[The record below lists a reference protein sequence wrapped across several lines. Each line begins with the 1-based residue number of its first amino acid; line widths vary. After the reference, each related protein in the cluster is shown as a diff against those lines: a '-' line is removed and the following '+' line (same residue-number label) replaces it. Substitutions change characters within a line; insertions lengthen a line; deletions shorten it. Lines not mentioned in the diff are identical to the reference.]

1 MAVLAMAVAVT
12 LALFNADF
20 ARAGTN
26 TVAVTPTSCSS
37 TASFWSGQPVTVGC
51 DGSTASVALALAD
64 TVAVNV
70 DMGALK
76 LVRDSASITGGP
88 DDASFPYRQA
98 QVTSTLGCTG
108 LGTGCTAITNANTTT
123 YRYYQVNLQSAGK
136 GQTVNVD
143 ANYGCGAGVACMQ
156 WSEIAIV
163 TTMTDRTLS
172 FATTSYNLNYG
183 TTQIVAATASTGTG
197 SITYSAGS
205 STACSVNA
213 STGLVTVTSGVGTCS
228 ITASIPADNLYNSA
242 TTTTPVT
249 VTVAKAN
256 QAALSLSSTA
266 LSMTWD
272 SSTGWTKSL
281 TLTTTGGT
289 GGGAVTYSTASS
301 NALFMTGCSLD
312 STTSPTA
319 ISAVGVAATTAYPQ
333 GNCVITA
340 TRAGGNNY
348 VDATATATFI
358 FYKKPLALP
367 VASVEEART
376 GTSDGLHINITS
388 IDPNAGNTVLKIEP
402 SNTGFAQVATIN
414 PLIVG
419 DNYVSGL
426 SANTTYYLNY
436 DTYAPSG
443 ANAEFY
449 ARSQTPQGSRHS
461 VTTNPATSAPVITT
475 QPADYQGFVSNFG
488 TPPTLSVTVTPPTV
502 GVLSYQWQQS
512 TDGGTTFN
520 DITGATNRTYTTPVP
535 SPANWPT
542 ALLMNGYKYRVK
554 VTNTANTVSASTF
567 SNAATTSYK
576 YTQSLYQ
583 NTAKTISAVATS
595 NVYLDQGTV
604 DFTNWTVTT
613 NDPVV
618 VTVTTPSVCSVSNK
632 VVTLI
637 TTGSCIVKLDVA
649 EATRYALSFT
659 HTMTVGAGRQAQ
671 TVTFNKPA
679 DATYGDAAFNLTAT
693 ATSNLAVTFTSS
705 TTTVCTL
712 SGTTLTIVAFGTCTI
727 AADQGGDATYS
738 AAPQVTQSFTIAKK
752 SATIT
757 ATLTATEIVTGGTL
771 PTRGYT
777 ASGLVNGN
785 SVVGLTYTWKNSSNV
800 TVASMTTTT
809 PGTYTLIPSAVI
821 FAGGGVTANYN
832 FTYVNATLRIRNVQ
846 TITFSTI
853 SNKTYG
859 DAAFTLPET
868 VTSASLTIAYS
879 SATTGVCTVS
889 GAQVTIV
896 AAGTCTINAD
906 QAGDS
911 NTAPAT
917 QVSRTFT
924 VATKAL
930 TITPTMS
937 ATSMYSG
944 NSSPVNGFTASGIV
958 SPDAVGSVTYTYTD
972 SSNNTS
978 SATPT
983 AVGTYTVSISAS
995 TFSSGSAANYTITY
1009 GTVSLTVAAALTAPT
1024 APTVNGTL
1032 VGLNYVTVTFIPPS
1046 SDGGSAITRYEYRYK
1061 MATSASPATFDNNT
1075 ASWSS
1080 INSATWTSWATTPTL
1095 TNVTVGSTPAKSFN
1109 IPGTP
1114 YPQNGLWIIAEVRA
1128 VNAIGTSPISLQ
1140 RPNTVDISFPTDGSQ
1155 SGDGFIKFNYHLTY
1169 DGNSPILRYEYAVLT
1184 SANPN
1189 PTWVNMNTTSDA
1201 QPFTAT
1207 GLANGVAY
1215 TVRVRAVNA
1224 YGSIEGQSSFIVSP
1238 QSVTPNKPMPTGSF
1252 SYTGFTYA
1260 PNLTATPT
1268 TATRAGDGAISYSS
1282 QYTSICTVDS
1292 AGTVTVLTAGNCL
1305 IYMDVA
1311 EGTTYGAKTFSA
1323 WLMISKATQA
1333 ALAWNV
1339 SSTSGAYLSTIN
1351 LDTTGGT
1358 GTGAV
1363 TYSKLLGSAC
1373 SLSGNV
1379 VTLSTVGSTCAIA
1392 ATKAADTNYNA
1403 TSVSTNLSLTSTKAA
1418 QAAVSFSNA
1427 SSMSAGQTLTLQA
1440 TGGSGTGA
1448 YSFSV
1453 SSQGTTGCSLSGS
1466 VLSAPTTGTCTVSVT
1481 RLTSTNHLDSAA
1493 VTQAITVNPVSQTVQ
1508 FTSNVPTQPIAGG
1521 TYTPTAATSS
1531 NLAPQISVLSGQCSI
1546 VSGVVTF
1553 NASGTCV
1560 LAADQ
1565 AGNSVYSAASQVTQS
1580 ISVGLR
1586 NQTLSFKA
1594 ATNAITSKTY
1604 GDLAFIVEAT
1614 SSEPS
1619 ASVTF
1624 SIASTTTN
1632 SACSVTSTGL
1642 VSVLAVGTCAI
1653 DANSASTSSF
1663 AAASTIT
1670 KTFSIISDQ
1679 AGAPSLGS
1687 VSGGNL
1693 SATLGFYA
1701 PSYNG
1706 GTAITAYQVVA
1717 IDQTQGSTVQVT
1729 ESACSTV
1736 ANNGLLSCR
1745 VTGLTNG
1752 TNYRLKVAAIN
1763 AAGIGS
1769 YSPLSGVVMV
1779 ATNPSAVQNLAVVE
1793 GNLNLTIRWTAPDSL
1808 GGGTFSA
1815 YRIFIKRSD
1824 ASAYDQN
1831 HFFNVTSQSATS
1843 ATVTRESP
1851 PDGMTFN
1858 GGPLLANGVGYDVKV
1873 VTVTTANLLELE
1885 NNTAVVNQIP
1895 HTVPDA
1901 PALANSIALG
1911 NQLVITWA
1919 TPLSDGG
1926 KPVTAYTVTVDNNSC
1941 TLTNPTDLSCAVVLP
1956 TAPGDYAYEVRAVNA
1971 AGASAPVTGLFH
1983 VAAAPVSSGG
1993 SSNPTPTTPPTPPA
2007 AGPVVNSVALAID
2020 GKTATILGKGLSKV
2034 KAVAFGSTPVK
2045 VTSSDDGSIVV
2056 ASEGLAPGTYD
2067 VMVTFDDGTV
2077 LRLEKAIVIAGVPS
2091 KPTAKISKFKV
2102 PGFANGTAI
2111 LTPAK
2116 RAAIVK
2122 FLKATKGIKFVE
2134 CIGSTEGP
2142 SVLKVDARLAMKRGS
2157 AVCAVARELGLNVR
2171 SISYVNRIKTGPA
2184 YRSVELRVTR

>member
-1 MAVLAMAVAVT
+1 MVLSVSRSSVSFTADAVLRLMPGTAARSSAE
-12 LALFNADF
+12 A
-20 ARAGTN
+20 ARA
-26 TVAVTPTSCSS
+26 AE
-37 TASFWSGQPVTVGC
+37 A
-51 DGSTASVALALAD
+51 
-64 TVAVNV
+64 
-70 DMGALK
+70 
-76 LVRDSASITGGP
+76 R
-88 DDASFPYRQA
+88 
-98 QVTSTLGCTG
+98 
-108 LGTGCTAITNANTTT
+108 
-123 YRYYQVNLQSAGK
+123 
-136 GQTVNVD
+136 
-143 ANYGCGAGVACMQ
+143 
-156 WSEIAIV
+156 
-163 TTMTDRTLS
+163 
-172 FATTSYNLNYG
+172 
-183 TTQIVAATASTGTG
+183 AATAAERSHALDAQADCPLCGQALGEGFGGLKVEVLGTDL
-197 SITYSAGS
+197 
-205 STACSVNA
+205 NA
-213 STGLVTVTSGVGTCS
+213 QVL
-228 ITASIPADNLYNSA
+228 
-242 TTTTPVT
+242 
-249 VTVAKAN
+249 
-256 QAALSLSSTA
+256 
-266 LSMTWD
+266 
-272 SSTGWTKSL
+272 
-281 TLTTTGGT
+281 
-289 GGGAVTYSTASS
+289 
-301 NALFMTGCSLD
+301 
-312 STTSPTA
+312 
-319 ISAVGVAATTAYPQ
+319 
-333 GNCVITA
+333 
-340 TRAGGNNY
+340 
-348 VDATATATFI
+348 
-358 FYKKPLALP
+358 
-367 VASVEEART
+367 EEART

-388 IDPNAGNTVLKIEP
+388 IDPNAGNTVVKIEP

-475 QPADYQGFVSNFG
+475 QPADYLGFAAAPGSTNLTV
-488 TPPTLSVTVTPPTV
+488 VVTPPTS

-520 DITGATNRTYTTPVP
+520 DISGATTSTYRPATPG
-535 SPANWPT
+535 SSTIATSWS
-542 ALLMNGYKYRVK
+542 GYKYRVK
-554 VTNTANTVSASTF
+554 VTNTANTVPNSVF
-567 SNAATTSYK
+567 SSAATTYYK
-576 YTQSLYQ
+576 YTQGMYQ
-583 NTAKTISAVATS
+583 NTAKTISAVATA
-595 NVYLDQGTV
+595 NVYMDQGTV
-604 DFTNWTVTT
+604 DFTNWTPTSG
-613 NDPVV
+613 DPVV

-649 EATRYALSFT
+649 ETTTRYALSYT
-659 HTMTVGAGRQAQ
+659 HTMTVGASRQAQ
-671 TVTFNKPA
+671 TITFNKPA

-727 AADQGGDATYS
+727 AADQVGDATYS

-785 SVVGLTYTWKNSSNV
+785 NVAGLTYTWKNSSNV

-809 PGTYTLIPSAVI
+809 PGTYTLIPSEVI
-821 FAGGGVTANYN
+821 FVGGGVTANYN
-832 FTYVNATLRIRNVQ
+832 FTYVNATLSIRNVQ
-846 TITFSTI
+846 TITFSAI

-859 DAAFTLPET
+859 DTAFTLPET
-868 VTSASLTIAYS
+868 VTSASLTISYS

-896 AAGTCTINAD
+896 AAGTCTINAN
-906 QAGDS
+906 QPGDS
-911 NTAPAT
+911 NTSPAT
-917 QVSRTFT
+917 QVSRSFT

-958 SPDAVGSVTYTYTD
+958 SPDSVGSVTYSYTD

-1009 GTVSLTVAAALTAPT
+1009 GTVSLTVAAALTAPN
-1024 APTVNGTL
+1024 APVIRNSTI
-1032 VGLNYVTVTFIPPS
+1032 GLNSVQVIFFPPT

-1061 MATSASPATFDNNT
+1061 YATSDSPATFDNNT

-1095 TNVTVGSTPAKSFN
+1095 TDSVINTVPVKSFTVT
-1109 IPGTP
+1109 GTP
-1114 YPQNGLWIIAEVRA
+1114 FSQNGLWFAVEVRA
-1128 VNAIGTSPISLQ
+1128 INAVGTGPGSVT
-1140 RPNTVDISFPTDGSQ
+1140 RPYTVDVSFPTDGSQ

-1169 DGNSPILRYEYAVLT
+1169 DGNAPLLRYEYALLT
-1184 SANPN
+1184 NANQTLN
-1189 PTWVNMNTTSDA
+1189 WVDMGTTSDA
-1201 QPFTAT
+1201 QPFTIS
-1207 GLANGVAY
+1207 GLTNNIAY

-1224 YGSIEGQSSFIVSP
+1224 YGVLAGQPSFGGVAAPSA
-1238 QSVTPNKPMPTGSF
+1238 TPNKPMPTLNLVYPSV
-1252 SYTGFTYA
+1252 TYA
-1260 PNLTATPT
+1260 ANLTVTPT
-1268 TATRAGDGAISYSS
+1268 TATRTGDGAISYSS
-1282 QYTSICTVDS
+1282 QYTSICTVDN
-1292 AGTVTVLTAGNCL
+1292 AGTVTVITAGYCL

-1311 EGTTYGAKTFSA
+1311 EGTTTAPKQFSA
-1323 WLMISKATQA
+1323 WVVISKAAQA

-1339 SSTSGAYLSTIN
+1339 SSTSGAYLSTIT

-1363 TYSKLLGSAC
+1363 TYSKLLGSSC

-1379 VTLSTVGSTCAIA
+1379 VTLSTVGSTCSIA

-1427 SSMSAGQTLTLQA
+1427 TSMSAGQTLTLQA
-1440 TGGSGTGA
+1440 TGGSGTGS
-1448 YSFSV
+1448 YTFSV

-1466 VLSAPTTGTCTVSVT
+1466 VLSAPTTGTCTVSVM
-1481 RLTSTNHLDSAA
+1481 RLTSTNYLDSAA

-1508 FTSNVPTQPIAGG
+1508 FTSNVPTQPVAGG
-1521 TYTPTAATSS
+1521 TYTPTAAASS

-1546 VSGVVTF
+1546 ASGVVTF

-1565 AGNSVYSAASQVTQS
+1565 AGNSVYSAASQATQS

-1594 ATNAITSKTY
+1594 ATNAITSKTF

-1653 DANSASTSSF
+1653 DADSASTSSF
-1663 AAASTIT
+1663 AGASTIT
-1670 KTFSIISDQ
+1670 KTISIVSDQ

-1717 IDQTQGSTVQVT
+1717 IDQTQGSTVEVT

-1763 AAGIGS
+1763 AAGLGA
-1769 YSPLSGVVMV
+1769 YSPLSGVVTV

-1971 AGASAPVTGLFH
+1971 AGSSAPVTGLFH
-1983 VAAAPVSSGG
+1983 VAAAPVTSGG
-1993 SSNPTPTTPPTPPA
+1993 SSNPTPTTPPTPPVA
-2007 AGPVVNSVALAID
+2007 APVVNSVALATD
-2020 GKTATILGKGLSKV
+2020 VKTATILGKGLAKV
-2034 KAVAFGSTPVK
+2034 KNVAFGLTTVK

-2067 VMVTFDDGTV
+2067 MMVTFDDGTV
-2077 LRLEKAIVIAGVPS
+2077 LRLEKAIVVAGAPS

-2102 PGFANGTAI
+2102 PGFANGTAV

-2157 AVCAVARELGLNVR
+2157 AVCAVAKQLGLTVR
-2171 SISYVNRIKTGPA
+2171 SISYVNRVKTGPA
-2184 YRSVELRVTR
+2184 YRSVELRITR